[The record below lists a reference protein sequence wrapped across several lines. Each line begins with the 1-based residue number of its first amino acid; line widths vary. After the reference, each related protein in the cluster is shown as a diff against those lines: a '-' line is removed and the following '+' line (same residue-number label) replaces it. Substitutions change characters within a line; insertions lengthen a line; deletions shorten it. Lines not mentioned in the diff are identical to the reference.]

1 MVTNRK
7 SKVSSTRISSDHEFT
22 GVEITQ
28 ALNANGFVGN
38 SPSAKAYVMSKTC
51 EQLVEL
57 LANEDIT
64 DMATFVT
71 YATSDGQVGFQVIDM
86 GTGEN
91 GTKSRVTVTSATYN
105 LELEQARTLYYNL
118 YGQIDVMFNPEDQER
133 TSNRFCFGDINNNF
147 WLGK

>member
-7 SKVSSTRISSDHEFT
+7 SKVSSTRISGDHEFT

-38 SPSAKAYVMSKTC
+38 SPSAKAHVMSKTC

-64 DMATFVT
+64 DLATFVT
-71 YATSDGQVGFQVIDM
+71 YATSDGQVGFQAIDM
-86 GTGEN
+86 TVGESHA
-91 GTKSRVTVTSATYN
+91 KARVTVTSASYVIDGGVEN
-105 LELEQARTLYYNL
+105 IERYYEEV
-118 YGQIDVMFNPEDQER
+118 IDLILSVSKD
-133 TSNRFCFGDINNNF
+133 
-147 WLGK
+147 KK

>member
-7 SKVSSTRISSDHEFT
+7 SKVSSTRISGDHEFT

-38 SPSAKAYVMSKTC
+38 SPSA
-51 EQLVEL
+51 
-57 LANEDIT
+57 
-64 DMATFVT
+64 
-71 YATSDGQVGFQVIDM
+71 
-86 GTGEN
+86 
-91 GTKSRVTVTSATYN
+91 
-105 LELEQARTLYYNL
+105 L

-133 TSNRFCFGDINNNF
+133 TSNRFCFGVINNNF